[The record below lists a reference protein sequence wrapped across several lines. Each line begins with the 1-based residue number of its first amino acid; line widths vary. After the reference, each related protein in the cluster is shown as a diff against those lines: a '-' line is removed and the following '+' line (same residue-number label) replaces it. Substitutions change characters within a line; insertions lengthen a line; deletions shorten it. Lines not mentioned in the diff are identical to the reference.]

1 MVDQLPN
8 RGLELEMLQEM
19 GFESID
25 DLFSDLPE
33 HVRMSEA
40 LPLPAPQS
48 EEEIIADAKRL
59 LGANRA
65 MGDVVS
71 FLGAGI
77 YRNYVPSSVFQLVTR
92 GEFLTSY
99 TPYQPEV
106 SQGMLQAM
114 WEFQTLISELVGLP
128 IANLSLYDGSTA
140 AAEAL
145 TCVVRVH
152 NRKATQKDTVYISEL
167 VPPDRMSVMHNYC
180 QGAGIVLKALKH
192 NKDGTLDLASVQDAA
207 GSCGVYV
214 EQPNPL
220 GILDGGLT
228 QIKEIIGENTA
239 LIVGVQ
245 PVSLGLVEAPGNYDA
260 DIVVGEGQPF
270 GSPPT
275 AGGPIYGIFACSQP
289 YLRLM
294 PGRIVGRSID
304 VDGKE
309 AYCLTLSTREQHI
322 RRHRATSNICT
333 NETLIALMGAM
344 HMSLLGPEGLEH
356 LATRNMTACILAK
369 QKLAEISGI
378 SLPHFASSHFNEFV
392 VELPKSAADCLQ
404 YLDSVGIIG
413 GFDLSMWYPN
423 HTNWLLVSVTDQT
436 KATEIELLAAHI
448 AMWCTLGE
456 VAA

>member
-1 MVDQLPN
+1 
-8 RGLELEMLQEM
+8 
-19 GFESID
+19 
-25 DLFSDLPE
+25 
-33 HVRMSEA
+33 
-40 LPLPAPQS
+40 
-48 EEEIIADAKRL
+48 
-59 LGANRA
+59 
-65 MGDVVS
+65 
-71 FLGAGI
+71 
-77 YRNYVPSSVFQLVTR
+77 
-92 GEFLTSY
+92 
-99 TPYQPEV
+99 
-106 SQGMLQAM
+106 MLQAM

-152 NRKATQKDTVYISEL
+152 NRKATQKDTVYVSEL

-180 QGAGIVLKALKH
+180 QGAGISIKYLKH
-192 NKDGTLDLASVQDAA
+192 NPDGTLDLTSVSDAA
-207 GSCGVYV
+207 GACGVYV

-228 QIKEIIGENTA
+228 QIKEIIGEHTA

-245 PVSLGLVEAPGNYDA
+245 PVSLGLVEAPGNYGA

-275 AGGPIYGIFACSQP
+275 GGGPIYGIFACSKP

-304 VDGKE
+304 VDEKE

-356 LATRNMTACILAK
+356 LATRNMSACILAK
-369 QKLAEISGI
+369 QKLSEIEGVT
-378 SLPHFASSHFNEFV
+378 LPHFAGSHFNEFV
-392 VELPKSAADCLQ
+392 VELPKSAANCLN

-413 GFDLSMWYPN
+413 GFDLSRWYP
-423 HTNWLLVSVTDQT
+423 TQGNWLLVSVTDQT
-436 KATEIELLAAHI
+436 KAEEIELLAAHL
-448 AMWCTLGE
+448 AVWSAVKE
-456 VAA
+456 VVA